1 MPLFVTVTPGTT
13 VTSSTTLDASTLNL
27 LGTPSVDV
35 SGTVDGGSITLG
47 VQSVPLPSLYYQA
60 DQTIVGNGSE
70 ASASPV
76 ALTTTDLVLT
86 ATTVNIKALAVTAAK
101 IATNT
106 ITADKLLQVDG
117 TTPKI
122 LGRFT
127 AGTGNYETNLSVG
140 SNLTTSGNTL
150 NALRP
155 AVASTTVL
163 DPSSYAVPTARA
175 TPQEIT
181 ALTTSITTQTA
192 TSKVLVTFN
201 ISYSISAFSD
211 QACRYAFIL
220 TKSIG
225 GGADTEVAIPS
236 SPLTNQ
242 IYGIKALD
250 PIFYTYQQ
258 NTACI
263 QFLDSPGSAAVVT
276 YKLKIYGSAQSPAAT
291 TQFFI
296 NRTTGD
302 AAQNYVTRATSQ
314 VILQEILP

>member
-35 SGTVDGGSITLG
+35 TGTVDGGSVSITNG
-47 VQSVPLPSLYYQA
+47 SVPLAALVAQA
-60 DQTIVGNGSE
+60 NATIVGNGSG
-70 ASASPV
+70 SSNSPV
-76 ALTTTDLVLT
+76 ALDASADFTFN
-86 ATTVNIKALAVTAAK
+86 ATTMVIKAAAVTTAK
-101 IATNT
+101 IANSNVTY
-106 ITADKLLQVDG
+106 A
-117 TTPKI
+117 KI
-122 LGRFT
+122 QDVSNDNRLLGR
-127 AGTGNYETNLSVG
+127 AGGGVNVAEITVG
-140 SNLTTSGNTL
+140 SNLTLSAGAL

-155 AVASTTVL
+155 AVALTTVL
-163 DPSSYAVPTARA
+163 APSGYNVPDTRA

-201 ISYSISAFSD
+201 ISYSISAFND

-263 QFLDSPGSAAVVT
+263 QFLDSPGSAAAVT
-276 YKLKIYGSAQSPAAT
+276 YKLKIYGSTPISSGLT
-291 TQFFI
+291 TGFFI

>member
-35 SGTVDGGSITLG
+35 TGTVDGGSVSITNG
-47 VQSVPLPSLYYQA
+47 SVPLASLVAQA
-60 DQTIVGNGSE
+60 NATIVGNGSG
-70 ASASPV
+70 SSNSPV
-76 ALTTTDLVLT
+76 ALDASTDFAFTPTTFL
-86 ATTVNIKALAVTAAK
+86 IKAAAVTTAK
-101 IATNT
+101 IADSNVTYAKIQNV
-106 ITADKLLQVDG
+106 ASARLLG
-117 TTPKI
+117 NSA
-122 LGRFT
+122 GT
-127 AGTGNYETNLSVG
+127 AGVVQELTVG
-140 SNLTTSGNTL
+140 SNLTLSAGAL

-155 AVASTTVL
+155 AVAFTTVVV
-163 DPSSYAVPTARA
+163 PSGYAVPTTRA

-201 ISYSISAFSD
+201 ISYSISAFND

-225 GGADTEVAIPS
+225 GGADTEVTVPS

-263 QFLDSPGSAAVVT
+263 QFLDSPGSAAAVT
-276 YKLKIYGSAQSPAAT
+276 YKLKIYGSTEISLAST
-291 TQFFI
+291 TGFFI

-302 AAQNYVTRATSQ
+302 AAENYVTRATSQ